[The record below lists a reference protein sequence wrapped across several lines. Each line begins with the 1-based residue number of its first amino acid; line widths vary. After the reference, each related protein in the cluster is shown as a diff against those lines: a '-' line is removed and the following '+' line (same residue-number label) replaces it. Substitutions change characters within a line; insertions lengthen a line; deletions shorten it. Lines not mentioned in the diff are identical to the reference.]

1 MDDDKAVKILVA
13 EDNDA
18 DRFLLA
24 RIIREQGYPVTLA
37 RDGIEAIEKYQM
49 ERPSIILMDA
59 MMPNMDGVTATRQ
72 IKAIAGDAM
81 VLVLFLT
88 SLSDELSLVSCLEAG
103 GDDFITKPYR
113 PAVLNAKIRAF
124 GRMLAMNTTMR
135 QQRDE
140 IMLYNER
147 LLQEQQVAKKIFD
160 NVTRLGCLNERNI
173 RYLLS
178 PMSVFNG
185 DVLLASRK
193 PSGGM
198 LVFVGDFTGHGLP
211 AAIGALP
218 IAEIFYGMVS
228 KGFGIENI
236 LREINQKLKRFL
248 PVGYFCCGCM
258 VEISYSKQQL
268 RLWNGGL
275 PDPMLK
281 RRDGDVLRFP
291 STHLP
296 LGILSAQKFSTDC
309 IEIDIQPGD
318 FIGLWSDGIVE
329 ARDQRGEQFG
339 LRRIYETFNFQPD
352 DGNPFDALIQAAH
365 EHVGDGARDDDF
377 TVAVIEMLHEAEVQM
392 DTLNLVEASAVVGGS
407 DWAFSYEMFNSTI
420 REFNPVPL
428 LLHVV
433 SEVPGL
439 KQHSQTLYT
448 IFAELVSNAI
458 DHGILRLESSLKKDS
473 DGFHKYYELRSERL
487 AAIDGHS
494 VHIDV
499 RHHPLPGGGL
509 LTIKIRDSGAGF
521 DLAKTQT
528 VVAGAENPYS
538 GRGIHLLRS
547 LCEKVEFLG
556 IGNEVEV
563 RYRWSNEHLPDAMSP
578 LTGKQA

>member
-1 MDDDKAVKILVA
+1 MDVAAMDDENAVKILVA

-24 RIIREQGYPVTLA
+24 RIIREQGYPITLA
-37 RDGIEAIEKYQM
+37 RDGVEAIEKYQM

-59 MMPNMDGVTATRQ
+59 MMPNMDGITATRQ
-72 IKAIAGDAM
+72 IKAMAGDAM
-81 VLVLFLT
+81 VLALFLT

-135 QQRDE
+135 RQRDE
-140 IMLYNER
+140 IMLHNER

-160 NVTRLGCLNERNI
+160 NVTRLGCLSERNI

-198 LVFVGDFTGHGLP
+198 LIFVGDFTGHGLP

-258 VEISYSKQQL
+258 AEVSYSKQRL

-281 RRDGDVLRFP
+281 RRNGEVLRFP
-291 STHLP
+291 SRHLP
-296 LGILSAQKFSTDC
+296 LGILSPQKFSTEC
-309 IEIDIQPGD
+309 VEMEMRPGE
-318 FIGLWSDGIVE
+318 FIGMWSDGIVE
-329 ARDQRGEQFG
+329 ARDPRGEQYG
-339 LRRIYETFNFQPD
+339 LRRIYETLKFHAD
-352 DGNPFDALIQAAH
+352 DNNPFDGLINSVH
-365 EHVGDGARDDDF
+365 NFMGNGARDDDF
-377 TVAVIEMLHEAEVQM
+377 TVTVVEMLHEADVQSE
-392 DTLNLVEASAVVGGS
+392 TVNLIQASAVVGGS

-428 LLHVV
+428 LL
-433 SEVPGL
+433 
-439 KQHSQTLYT
+439 
-448 IFAELVSNAI
+448 
-458 DHGILRLESSLKKDS
+458 
-473 DGFHKYYELRSERL
+473 
-487 AAIDGHS
+487 
-494 VHIDV
+494 
-499 RHHPLPGGGL
+499 
-509 LTIKIRDSGAGF
+509 
-521 DLAKTQT
+521 
-528 VVAGAENPYS
+528 
-538 GRGIHLLRS
+538 
-547 LCEKVEFLG
+547 
-556 IGNEVEV
+556 
-563 RYRWSNEHLPDAMSP
+563 
-578 LTGKQA
+578 

>member
-1 MDDDKAVKILVA
+1 MDDDNAVKILVA

-18 DRFLLA
+18 DRFLLT
-24 RIIREQGYPVTLA
+24 RIIREQGYPITLA
-37 RDGIEAIEKYQM
+37 RDGVEAIEKYQM

-59 MMPNMDGVTATRQ
+59 MMPNMDGITATRQ
-72 IKAIAGDAM
+72 IKAMAGDAM

-135 QQRDE
+135 RQRDE
-140 IMLYNER
+140 IMLHNER

-160 NVTRLGCLNERNI
+160 NVTRLGCLTERNI

-198 LVFVGDFTGHGLP
+198 LIFVGDFTGHGLP

-258 VEISYSKQQL
+258 AEVSYSKQRL

-281 RRDGDVLRFP
+281 RRNGEVLRFP
-291 STHLP
+291 SRHLP
-296 LGILSAQKFSTDC
+296 LGILSPQKFSTECVEMDMR
-309 IEIDIQPGD
+309 PGE
-318 FIGLWSDGIVE
+318 FICLWSDGIVE
-329 ARDQRGEQFG
+329 ARDQRGEQYG
-339 LRRIYETFNFQPD
+339 LRRIYETLSFHAD
-352 DGNPFDALIQAAH
+352 DNNPFDGLINSVH
-365 EHVGDGARDDDF
+365 NFMGNGARDDDF
-377 TVAVIEMLHEAEVQM
+377 TVTVVEMLHEAEVQSE
-392 DTLNLVEASAVVGGS
+392 TVSLIQASAVVGGS

-439 KQHSQTLYT
+439 KLHSQTIYT
-448 IFAELVSNAI
+448 IFAELVSNAV
-458 DHGILRLESSLKKDS
+458 DHGILGLQSALKKDS
-473 DGFHKYYELRSERL
+473 DGFQKYYELRAERL
-487 AAIDGHS
+487 ASIDGHS

-499 RHHPLPGGGL
+499 RHHPLPTGGL
-509 LTIKIRDSGAGF
+509 LTIKIRDSGPGF
-521 DLAKTQT
+521 DFASVEVNP
-528 VVAGAENPYS
+528 VVSANPFS

-547 LCEKVEFLG
+547 LCEKVEYLG
-556 IGNEVEV
+556 MGNEVEV
-563 RYRWSNEHLPDAMSP
+563 RYRWLAEQMGDAVAP
-578 LTGKQA
+578 LRAGD

>member
-1 MDDDKAVKILVA
+1 MDDDKALKILVA

-24 RIIREQGYPVTLA
+24 RIIREQGYPIILA
-37 RDGIEAIEKYQM
+37 RDGVEAIEKYQM

-59 MMPNMDGVTATRQ
+59 LMPNMDGLTATRQ
-72 IKAIAGDAM
+72 IKAMAGEAM

-88 SLSDELSLVSCLEAG
+88 SLNDELSLVACLEAG

-113 PAVLNAKIRAF
+113 PAVLNAKIHAF
-124 GRMLAMNTTMR
+124 SRMLSMNSVVR
-135 QQRDE
+135 IQRDE
-140 IMLYNER
+140 ILLHNER

-160 NVTRLGCLNERNI
+160 NVTRLGCLAERNI

-198 LVFVGDFTGHGLP
+198 LIFVGDFTGHGLP

-258 VEISYSKQQL
+258 ADVSYSKHRL

-281 RRDGDVLRFP
+281 RQSGEVIRFS

-296 LGILSAQKFSTDC
+296 LGILSAQKFSTEC
-309 IEIDIQPGD
+309 IELDMRPGD
-318 FIGLWSDGIVE
+318 HICLWSDGLVE
-329 ARDQRGEQFG
+329 ARDHKGEQFG
-339 LRRIYETFNFQPD
+339 LKRIFEALKDHAD
-352 DGNPFDALIQAAH
+352 DANPFDSIINSAH
-365 EHVGDGARDDDF
+365 DFMGDGARDDDF
-377 TVAVIEMLHEAEVQM
+377 TVAVVEMLSEEEVHL
-392 DTLNLVEASAVVGGS
+392 DEVNLIQTSAVVGGS
-407 DWAFSYEMFNSTI
+407 DWAFSYAMFNSTI

-439 KQHSQTLYT
+439 KLHSQTMYT
-448 IFAELVSNAI
+448 IFAELVSNAV
-458 DHGILRLESSLKKDS
+458 DHGVLGLQSALKKDA
-473 DGFHKYYELRSERL
+473 DGFQKYYEMRAERL
-487 AAIDGHS
+487 AQIDGHS

-499 RHHPLPGGGL
+499 RHHPHVSGGL
-509 LTIKIRDSGAGF
+509 LVVKILDSGPGF
-521 DLAKTQT
+521 DFATAHATQPS
-528 VVAGAENPYS
+528 AGQFS
-538 GRGIHLLRS
+538 GRGIQLLRS
-547 LCEKVEFLG
+547 LCESVEYFG
-556 IGNEVEV
+556 SGNEVEV
-563 RYRWSNEHLPDAMSP
+563 RYRWKTENLVETGDSMISNE
-578 LTGKQA
+578 

>member
-1 MDDDKAVKILVA
+1 MDVAAMDDDNAVKILVA

-24 RIIREQGYPVTLA
+24 RIIREQGYPITLA
-37 RDGIEAIEKYQM
+37 RDGVEAIEKYQM

-59 MMPNMDGVTATRQ
+59 MMPNMDGITATRQ
-72 IKAIAGDAM
+72 IKAMAGDAM

-135 QQRDE
+135 RQRDE
-140 IMLYNER
+140 IMLHNER

-160 NVTRLGCLNERNI
+160 NVTRLGCLTERNI

-198 LVFVGDFTGHGLP
+198 LIFVGDFTGHGLP

-258 VEISYSKQQL
+258 AEVSYSKQRL

-281 RRDGDVLRFP
+281 RRNGEVLRFP
-291 STHLP
+291 SRHLP
-296 LGILSAQKFSTDC
+296 LGILSPQKFSTECVEMDMR
-309 IEIDIQPGD
+309 PGE

-329 ARDQRGEQFG
+329 ARDQRGEQYG
-339 LRRIYETFNFQPD
+339 LRRIFETLSFHAD
-352 DGNPFDALIQAAH
+352 DNNPFDGLINSVH
-365 EHVGDGARDDDF
+365 NFMGNGARDDDF
-377 TVAVIEMLHEAEVQM
+377 TVAVVEMLHEAEVQSE
-392 DTLNLVEASAVVGGS
+392 TVNLIQASAVVGGS

-439 KQHSQTLYT
+439 KVHSQTIYT
-448 IFAELVSNAI
+448 IFAELVSNAV
-458 DHGILRLESSLKKDS
+458 DHGILGLQSSLKKDS
-473 DGFHKYYELRSERL
+473 DGFQKYYELRAERL
-487 AAIDGHS
+487 ASIDGHS

-499 RHHPLPGGGL
+499 RHHPLPTGGL
-509 LTIKIRDSGAGF
+509 LTIKIRDSGPGF
-521 DLAKTQT
+521 DFAS
-528 VVAGAENPYS
+528 VEASPIVSANPFS

-547 LCEKVEFLG
+547 LCEKVEYLG
-556 IGNEVEV
+556 MGNEVEV
-563 RYRWSNEHLPDAMSP
+563 RYRWLAEQM
-578 LTGKQA
+578 G